1 MANLCA
7 KLWTCSS
14 IWSAIRKGEGV
25 FKKDSKWIL
34 GSNSYLSLWYD
45 KWMDKSPLWS
55 LIIGLLNWGD
65 EGILLREVVNLTGW
79 NWQRISFSLPRQLIL
94 EIKAILIFPSTSN
107 FGCISWALSLSGL
120 FNLKEAYEL
129 ASLEEGNAIFG
140 LVGGEWLWK
149 VATIPKTKYFLWQC
163 IHQASLFVLLLLLG

>member
-1 MANLCA
+1 
-7 KLWTCSS
+7 
-14 IWSAIRKGEGV
+14 
-25 FKKDSKWIL
+25 
-34 GSNSYLSLWYD
+34 
-45 KWMDKSPLWS
+45 MDKSPLWS
-55 LIIGLLNWGD
+55 LIIGLLNRGD

-163 IHQASLFVLLLLLG
+163 IHQSILVRAALAARGMDIPQICHLFNEGPETILHSLRDYHEA